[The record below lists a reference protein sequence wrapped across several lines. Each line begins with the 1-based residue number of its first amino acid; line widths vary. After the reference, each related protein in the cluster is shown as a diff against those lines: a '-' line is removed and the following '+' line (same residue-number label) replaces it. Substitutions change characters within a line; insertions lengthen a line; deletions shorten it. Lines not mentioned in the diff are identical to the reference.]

1 MRAMLLALLTIGV
14 CECRAESPAGDIA
27 SVKKTLTRAQLAV
40 GDPIVNSIGM
50 VLVPIPAGEFMMGSP
65 ESEEDRQNDE
75 TQHCVTLTKSFH
87 LGRIEVT
94 QEQWKAVMGTTP
106 WKRKP
111 FVKEGD
117 DYPASYVS
125 WNDAVNFCRK
135 LSKKE
140 GVEYRL
146 PTEAEWEYACRAGTT
161 TVYSFGDDEAQLGE
175 YAWYVKN
182 ASPREKYPHIVGQK
196 KTNPWGLHDMH
207 GNVDEWCQ
215 DWYAYRRYPS
225 GDVTD
230 PVGPDSAL
238 HRVHRGGSWILHAR
252 YCRSAV
258 RLWRPP
264 SYRFSFLGFRVLR
277 SSVK

>member
-1 MRAMLLALLTIGV
+1 
-14 CECRAESPAGDIA
+14 
-27 SVKKTLTRAQLAV
+27 
-40 GDPIVNSIGM
+40 
-50 VLVPIPAGEFMMGSP
+50 MMGRKP
-65 ESEEDRQNDE
+65 K
-75 TQHCVTLTKSFH
+75 HGVTLTKSFH

-182 ASPREKYPHIVGQK
+182 ASPREKYPRIVGQK

-215 DWYAYRRYPS
+215 DWHGEYPS

-238 HRVHRGGSWILHAR
+238 YRVFRGGSCINPAR
-252 YCRSAV
+252 FCRSAF
-258 RLWRPP
+258 RDRHRP
-264 SYRFSFLGFRVLR
+264 SDWFNFLGFRVLR
-277 SSVK
+277 SSAK